1 MRIILFLVL
10 IVLILLIIAASNDI
24 INKKAKAG
32 ILVLIIAI
40 FGAAFYYTQNIAST
54 QNTSLELLQAYEQG
68 KGLKCGAYEVN
79 ASNFGFEYGTQ
90 SFVAKR
96 GAKDLQGIIIDVK
109 NCQIKE

>member
-40 FGAAFYYTQNIAST
+40 FGAVFYYTQSVTST

-68 KGLKCGAYEVN
+68 KSLKCGAYEVN